1 MQTVE
6 SSFLQKS
13 AMTLPQTLA
22 VQMVNSS
29 DIYTYLNVPQ
39 SVYDGLMAAESKGAY
54 YVRNIKGQ
62 FETDKVGK
70 ARPPCSTHV
79 KWGMVTGC
87 CNNGREEVLM
97 P

>member
-1 MQTVE
+1 MKKFALILAVLLVGSVAAWAVDIEMQTVE
-6 SSFLQKS
+6 SSFLQKVGYD
-13 AMTLPQTLA
+13 AATQTLA

-62 FETDKVGK
+62 FETDKV
-70 ARPPCSTHV
+70 
-79 KWGMVTGC
+79 
-87 CNNGREEVLM
+87 E
-97 P
+97 